1 MTDKDCET
9 AARVPHPPFGYCK
22 DSEAV
27 GSVWKADPA
36 TASRVAMCFELLAG
50 GGRLSGATGE
60 LNALDLPLE

>member
-1 MTDKDCET
+1 MESESLVEAIHPPGGSAVTDKDCET

-36 TASRVAMCFELLAG
+36 TASRVAMGSPE
-50 GGRLSGATGE
+50 
-60 LNALDLPLE
+60 